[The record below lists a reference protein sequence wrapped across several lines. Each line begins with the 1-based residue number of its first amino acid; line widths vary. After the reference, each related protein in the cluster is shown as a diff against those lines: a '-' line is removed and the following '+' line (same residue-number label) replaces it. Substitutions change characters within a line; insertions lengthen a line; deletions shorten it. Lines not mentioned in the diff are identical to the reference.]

1 MLDLS
6 GLGKPATPASPYVRD
21 TDATRF
27 EQDVLVRSM
36 TVPVIVD
43 FWAPWCGPCKQMMPV
58 LEKVVNDASGAVEM
72 VKVDIDRSPQLAQVF
87 RVQSVPM
94 VYAFYQGQ
102 PIDGFNGARPESE
115 LRAFIEKLKKLA
127 GAPVSDAAALDVTP
141 FMQAA
146 DKFFAEGDY
155 TNAMAQYSIA
165 LDAVPDNSAAL
176 AGIGWCFVAQKE
188 IDAVRE
194 ILAELPAE
202 KKDDARLKG
211 LLFIVEQADA
221 AADFPAADILLAR
234 LDKDPADHAARFDLA
249 RRYAGEADMAAAI
262 DQLVELTRRNRSWEE
277 EKARQYLISIFDALG
292 PQHPLTAQG
301 RRKLSAV
308 LFS

>member
-6 GLGKPATPASPYVRD
+6 NLNKPATPASAYVKD
-21 TDATRF
+21 TDANRF
-27 EQDVLVRSM
+27 EQDVLAVSM
-36 TVPVIVD
+36 AAPVIVD

-58 LEKVVNDASGAVEM
+58 LEKVVNEAAGAVQM
-72 VKVDIDRSPQLAQVF
+72 VKVDIDKSPQLAQVF

-102 PIDGFNGARPESE
+102 PIDGFSGARPESE
-115 LRAFIEKLKKLA
+115 LRAFVDKLKNMA
-127 GAPVSDAAALDVTP
+127 GGAANDEIAVDVTP

-146 DKFFAEGDY
+146 DKFFVDGDY
-155 TNAMAQYSIA
+155 TNAMAQYSLA
-165 LDAVPDNSAAL
+165 LDGAPNNMDAL

-194 ILAELPAE
+194 ILADLSSEQLNNP
-202 KKDDARLKG
+202 RIKG
-211 LLFIVEQADA
+211 LSFIVEQSAETQDL
-221 AADFPAADILLAR
+221 DSVEELVRR
-234 LDKDPADHAARFDLA
+234 LEKDPANHAARFDLA
-249 RRYAGEADMAAAI
+249 RRQLGQADLSAAI
-262 DQLVELTRRNRSWEE
+262 DTLVELTRRNRTWED
-277 EKARQYLISIFDALG
+277 EKARAYLIRIFDALG
-292 PQHPLTAQG
+292 AQHPLVSQG